1 MTDGNLPATT
11 GNVPE
16 TTGELEM
23 SEWLR
28 KLKENEEHKKE
39 EKLRKYGDVVSK
51 FIIILVAVCV
61 VCFIAIAMLAVENN
75 NLYKQNDQLLASYNS
90 LNDSKNT
97 QISQLT
103 SQNADL
109 SNYIFS
115 NHTFNNVEYTVNVD
129 PTLPKVNK
137 ITFSNN
143 MVQINFVDGTT
154 KNVYF
159 IDNNMY
165 VTNSSNV

>member
-1 MTDGNLPATT
+1 MTNGNLPATT

-28 KLKENEEHKKE
+28 KLKENEDHKKE
-39 EKLRKYGDVVSK
+39 EKVRKYNDVISK

-61 VCFIAIAMLAVENN
+61 VSFIAVAMLAVENN
-75 NLYKQNDQLLASYNS
+75 NLYNKNDQLLANYNS
-90 LNDSKNT
+90 LNESKNT
-97 QISQLT
+97 QIAQL
-103 SQNADL
+103 N
-109 SNYIFS
+109 NYIFS
-115 NHTFNNVEYTVNVD
+115 NRTFNNIEYTINMD

-137 ITFSNN
+137 ITFNNN
-143 MVQINFVDGTT
+143 MVQIYFVDGTS

>member
-1 MTDGNLPATT
+1 MTNGNLPATT

-28 KLKENEEHKKE
+28 KLKENEDHKKE
-39 EKLRKYGDVVSK
+39 EKVRKYNDVISK

-61 VCFIAIAMLAVENN
+61 VSFIAVAMLAVENN
-75 NLYKQNDQLLASYNS
+75 NLYNKNDQLLASYNS
-90 LNDSKNT
+90 LNESKNT
-97 QISQLT
+97 QIAKL
-103 SQNADL
+103 N
-109 SNYIFS
+109 NYIFS
-115 NHTFNNVEYTVNVD
+115 NRTFNNIQYTINMD

-137 ITFSNN
+137 ITFNNN
-143 MVQINFVDGTT
+143 MVQIYFVDGTS

>member
-1 MTDGNLPATT
+1 MTNGNLPATT

-23 SEWLR
+23 SEWLK
-28 KLKENEEHKKE
+28 KLKENEDHKKE
-39 EKLRKYGDVVSK
+39 EKVRKYNDVISK

-61 VCFIAIAMLAVENN
+61 VSFIAVAMLAVENN
-75 NLYKQNDQLLASYNS
+75 NLYNKNDQLLASYNS
-90 LNDSKNT
+90 LNESKNT
-97 QISQLT
+97 QIAQL
-103 SQNADL
+103 N
-109 SNYIFS
+109 NYIFS
-115 NHTFNNVEYTVNVD
+115 NRTFNNIQYTINMD

-137 ITFSNN
+137 ITFNNN
-143 MVQINFVDGTT
+143 MVQIYFVDGTS